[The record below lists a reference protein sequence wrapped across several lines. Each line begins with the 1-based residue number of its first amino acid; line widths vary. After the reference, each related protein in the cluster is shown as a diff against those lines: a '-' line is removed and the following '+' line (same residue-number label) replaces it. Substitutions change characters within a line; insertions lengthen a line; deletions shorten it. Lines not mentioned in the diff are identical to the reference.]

1 MSTKEKAFKIAEL
14 LESLDDLNVAAFA
27 TDKRFSSKI
36 EHLLES
42 DPQRV
47 IDLLVFALT
56 NK

>member
-1 MSTKEKAFKIAEL
+1 MSTKEKAFKIVKL
-14 LESLDDLNVAAFA
+14 LESLDDLNVAGFA

-36 EHLLES
+36 ERLLEN